1 MIYYLIILNIISF
14 IIYGIDKL
22 KAKRKYRRIKEK
34 TLITLS
40 LIGGPLGSIMGM
52 YIFRHKTKKLKFK
65 ILNLLS
71 LILWI
76 IIIVKL

>member
-22 KAKRKYRRIKEK
+22 KAKKKYRRIKEK

-65 ILNLLS
+65 ILNPLF

-76 IIIVKL
+76 IIIINV

>member
-22 KAKRKYRRIKEK
+22 KAKKKYRRIKEK

-52 YIFRHKTKKLKFK
+52 YIFRHKTKKIKFK